1 MSLIALWLILALVAG
16 VVEILVPL
24 FGFVFVAV
32 AALVGA
38 GAAAIGLA
46 WPFQVVLFA
55 ITLVLS
61 LVLLR
66 PLFTRKLGGRGIP
79 SRTEALI
86 GRRGQLVEA
95 VDPVV
100 GTGRVNVGGED
111 WAARS
116 GVPIPVGTEV
126 VVEGADG
133 IVLVVGPVRQPA
145 PRA

>member
-55 ITLVLS
+55 VTLVLS

-86 GRRGQLVEA
+86 GRRGQLIEA

-116 GVPIPVGTEV
+116 GMPIPVGAEV

-133 IVLVVGPVRQPA
+133 IVLVVGPVQQPA

>member
-32 AALVGA
+32 AALIGA

-55 ITLVLS
+55 VTLVLS

-86 GRRGQLVEA
+86 GRRGQLIEA

-116 GVPIPVGTEV
+116 GMPIPVGTEV

-133 IVLVVGPVRQPA
+133 IVLVVGPVQQPA

>member
-1 MSLIALWLILALVAG
+1 MSLIAVWLILAFVAG
-16 VVEILVPL
+16 AVEILVPA
-24 FGFVFVAV
+24 FGFVFVGV

-38 GAAAIGLA
+38 AVAAIGLA
-46 WPFQVVLFA
+46 WPFQAALFA

-66 PLFTRKLGGRGIP
+66 PLFTRRLGGRGIP
-79 SRTEALI
+79 SRTEALV
-86 GRRGQLVEA
+86 GRRGQLIEA

-116 GVPIPVGTEV
+116 RVPIPAGAEV

-133 IVLVVGPVRQPA
+133 IVLIVGPVSTTIPA
-145 PRA
+145 

>member
-1 MSLIALWLILALVAG
+1 MSLIAIWLILALVAG

-24 FGFVFVAV
+24 FGFVFVSL
-32 AALVGA
+32 AALIGA

-55 ITLVLS
+55 VTLVLS

-66 PLFTRKLGGRGIP
+66 PLFTRRLGGRGIP

-116 GVPIPVGTEV
+116 GVPIPAGAEV

-133 IVLVVGPVRQPA
+133 IVLIVGPAPHPA
-145 PRA
+145 PPA

>member
-1 MSLIALWLILALVAG
+1 MSLIALWLIVALVAG
-16 VVEILVPL
+16 AVEVLVPA
-24 FGFVFVAV
+24 FGFVFVSV

-38 GAAAIGLA
+38 AVAAIGLA
-46 WPFQVVLFA
+46 WPLQVALFA

-86 GRRGQLVEA
+86 GRRGQLIQA

-116 GVPIPVGTEV
+116 GVPIPVGAEV

-133 IVLVVGPVRQPA
+133 IVLIVGPVLHPA
-145 PRA
+145 SPA